1 MPMRSA
7 TLLLKIIKNKKQTN
21 SQRAASSW
29 KIFSLLIFVP
39 ILFIYLQGTAFL
51 NLFYN
56 RRFWLRHYGSI
67 MHLHKISPRSK
78 REGEPKKIIT
88 LPKHQ
93 NKNTSKSCEV
103 LAWEE
108 TLIGR
113 YLPNGT
119 RMRAKSLF
127 IPLLY

>member
-21 SQRAASSW
+21 SHRTSW
-29 KIFSLLIFVP
+29 KILCLIILVP
-39 ILFIYLQGTAFL
+39 TLFIYLQGTAFL

-78 REGEPKKIIT
+78 REGEPGLGKQRDFRGFSAVTDSNQQLTNFQFFKFAR
-88 LPKHQ
+88 
-93 NKNTSKSCEV
+93 NSRFAVSAFKN
-103 LAWEE
+103 
-108 TLIGR
+108 
-113 YLPNGT
+113 
-119 RMRAKSLF
+119 
-127 IPLLY
+127 